1 MATASTVASLDP
13 EAAAAASIAPLGLN
27 FRKVQGLY
35 SAIESSDLS
44 GSDPELQRRL
54 REALALCEVAL
65 MQVVHL
71 DVFSKNELLEDVNTG
86 DIKLLL
92 LAFYRGEMLLRLVD
106 QPPDHEKRVRLIE
119 EALAGLRGFLG
130 DLERLEALP
139 KVAKESWEAFGTEGI
154 DAGSMR
160 QQKIARMKAS
170 KAARERMEA
179 LAKQLGAKDEDEDT
193 DELEREQVLLL
204 IETCCHTAL
213 DSIRSADQEL
223 EMLQQVR
230 S

>member
-1 MATASTVASLDP
+1 MAASLDP
-13 EAAAAASIAPLGLN
+13 QAAAAASIAPLGLN

-35 SAIESSDLS
+35 SGIESSDLS

-71 DVFSKNELLEDVNTG
+71 DVFSKNEVLEDVNTG
-86 DIKLLL
+86 DIKFIL
-92 LAFYRGEMLLRLVD
+92 LAFYRGEMLLKLTD
-106 QPPDHEKRVRLIE
+106 QPPDHEKRVRVLE
-119 EALAGLRGFLG
+119 EALAGLRGYLG

-139 KVAKESWEAFGTEGI
+139 KVAKESWAAFGTEGI
-154 DAGSMR
+154 DAGSLR
-160 QQKIARMKAS
+160 EQKIARMKAS
-170 KAARERMEA
+170 KVARERMA
-179 LAKQLGAKDEDEDT
+179 VLAKQLSQDPDEDT

-213 DSIRSADQEL
+213 DSIRTADQEL

-230 S
+230 SYS